1 LDIGFG
7 SGSCFALGLRSRRDP
22 TDSIH
27 VGIRQYGVVS
37 CTNFL
42 NCYSHSNYHQELIC
56 PSLEHNFSLDTD
68 FTKKTNLFAKLYLF
82 MMKQA
87 LLFSEDDGILYLCNK
102 LKMGRGNMGVKGG
115 RPGQIPK
122 GGEGKIS

>member
-1 LDIGFG
+1 
-7 SGSCFALGLRSRRDP
+7 
-22 TDSIH
+22 
-27 VGIRQYGVVS
+27 
-37 CTNFL
+37 
-42 NCYSHSNYHQELIC
+42 
-56 PSLEHNFSLDTD
+56 
-68 FTKKTNLFAKLYLF
+68 

-122 GGEGKIS
+122 GGREKSVNANIPGPQLRHRGYYPQLDLRYVGTWDGLSQQPVCYRSLTH